1 MQEISQVRKRESAL
15 ASRCSKSCGGWILFI
30 PAHSCLG
37 RWIALGFLG
46 LSTSWLPEPRKL
58 FKKILSKVES
68 GFYLQSRCQKQK
80 FTIVYRIVTM
90 ELGLPPA
97 DGSNNDNN
105 GNQVQIASNG
115 PQPVD
120 RQGVAEDDRIEDT
133 SESAAQDTNAPIRV
147 LDPNENAPN
156 EQGQAS
162 AQRANNR
169 PKPAKLTG
177 LRQYMEKTREGKQ
190 ILDSYATYGRLKN
203 TVRSSLVRFIIKR
216 EEDRAFKTIKAHE
229 KLKKWNVTHDRL
241 RIYAEEVEYEFD
253 GEIASTYFVEAQKVN
268 GEYIRASGKLLA
280 HLGYRIG
287 KLKALGHL
295 KENESPENLEIVM
308 TNSLEEKVRWFGINT
323 SPEKT
328 LRLYLDDT
336 RPYRRKLLIIDKI
349 EVHEYLTKFLC
360 FRLTEIAV
368 KWFSRDFDALQPGKS
383 AHMQRQWPIVRHCL
397 YEELKS
403 QKLTDPQ
410 DLAKLEL
417 IKSDKLNDDEIN
429 TTIGH
434 LMPLVIDPKRSS
446 RKRRSGDAGQDQ
458 NVTVSKYSVTERRDS
473 FLHVISTVTELE
485 ADLNDYRAQLR
496 AKHLTFQPTLV
507 VIGTPLSPKSHHVI
521 LNDLVFNCAS
531 FLDALDLTFKLY
543 YVLDCQPTTTI
554 LSRPMSPPTLSRPPP
569 AATLS
574 RSATPIAP
582 PKLATMSTKVTSRI
596 EPKCKS
602 CFKVFE
608 EEVDVYRH
616 ILNRDCPKLHDTFVC
631 HVPNCDRQYSSANSF
646 RKHVLRAHSYLHIQ
660 NQRQPKEPRLDV
672 DPVQDEFQSQVPN
685 SNQEL
690 DAGIASQDEE
700 EEGYS
705 ESISS
710 DSDEEFGVDDSD
722 YFSSDDFGN
731 ESLFERENVECAAD
745 FVSKLFMY
753 PNIPR
758 KTVTKVINDS
768 SNLLDQ
774 LLDRISHEIV
784 QVSKTDNLD
793 PNTISVVRNLIETYK
808 NPLETFNT
816 DNKCLKYFAK
826 SDTFV
831 PPGSYIIG
839 ERHDYRKKDG
849 EMSLAHV
856 PVCVQFIPLRK
867 VLKKFLELP
876 GLFERLTE
884 YLQELLN
891 DKFFI
896 SNVVQGSI
904 WESYFSISS
913 CLLVMPLLIYFDDYE
928 NNNPIGSHRGLNK
941 CGAVYASIP
950 CLPPEYQA
958 KIENIFLFLLFN
970 TLDRAVY
977 SNKMTFAKAIEE
989 LNFLQTE
996 GITLDLP
1003 GGPVKVVF
1011 RITNLI
1017 GDNLGIHTICNYV
1030 QYFRTKFFCH
1040 LCLTEYCDISNKLS
1054 EDDCVMRNP
1063 DNYSEL
1069 LALNDPQE
1077 SGMDGE
1083 CEWNKLDNFHATI
1096 NIGEDVM
1103 HDWYEGNCRHD
1114 VAIALYNLIYEQKVF
1129 KLADLNSRLRSFYY
1143 GPKGSTN
1150 KPPGILDH
1158 QVKNKHLIMT
1168 SAEMHNLVTRLP
1180 MVIGM
1185 IVPENNEILQF
1196 LIQLKRIIDIISSKV
1211 VQPQTH
1217 NQLKVHISEYLEMR
1231 RELFEGEKGKLKH
1244 HLGLHGPSS
1253 MKEFGPLIKSS
1264 ALRFEAKNQ
1273 EGKVIARTARTRIN
1287 VCRTIAIRHQ
1297 LLLNYR
1303 LRLKK
1308 PQARIETAEK
1318 KSIVVSKLKNISEF
1332 YSLLPVHD
1340 PTAVVSTVKWVNT
1353 GDDKICKNSILLLF
1367 DDGGP
1372 VFYLAHE
1379 LIVIDDA
1386 VHIISK
1392 KLSNCYA
1399 VERIHGYK
1407 VVDKHD
1413 FCWSSLTLNDLHRAS
1428 ITYLTTLP
1436 DGGTYIYQN
1445 WIE

>member
-1 MQEISQVRKRESAL
+1 MKQSSATGLRRHLGIFHQKEYEVLFGSKQTSKKPSKATECLRAVCKIFGSYCSNESYCRTDSHGVVNRMQEISQVRKRESAL
-15 ASRCSKSCGGWILFI
+15 ASRCSKSCEGWILSI
-30 PAHSCLG
+30 PAHFCLG

-58 FKKILSKVES
+58 FKKILNKVES
-68 GFYLQSRCQKQK
+68 GFYLQSRCQKPK
-80 FTIVYRIVTM
+80 FTVVYRIVTM
-90 ELGLPPA
+90 EVGLLSSLLPPA

-105 GNQVQIASNG
+105 GNQVEIASNG

-120 RQGVAEDDRIEDT
+120 RQGVTEDDRIEDT
-133 SESAAQDTNAPIRV
+133 SESAAQDTNAPTRV
-147 LDPNENAPN
+147 LDPIENAPN
-156 EQGQAS
+156 DQGQAP
-162 AQRANNR
+162 AQRANNT

-177 LRQYMEKTREGKQ
+177 SRQYMEKTREGKQ
-190 ILDSYATYGRLKN
+190 ILDSYATYGCLKK
-203 TVRSSLVRFIIKR
+203 TVRSSLVGFIIKR

-229 KLKKWNVTHDRL
+229 KLKKWKCFGSHFQAVL
-241 RIYAEEVEYEFD
+241 RIGLPVP
-253 GEIASTYFVEAQKVN
+253 EAIIFLV
-268 GEYIRASGKLLA
+268 
-280 HLGYRIG
+280 
-287 KLKALGHL
+287 
-295 KENESPENLEIVM
+295 
-308 TNSLEEKVRWFGINT
+308 GI
-323 SPEKT
+323 
-328 LRLYLDDT
+328 
-336 RPYRRKLLIIDKI
+336 
-349 EVHEYLTKFLC
+349 YLTRSIWYYSTRMQFLHIC
-360 FRLTEIAV
+360 
-368 KWFSRDFDALQPGKS
+368 KS
-383 AHMQRQWPIVRHCL
+383 AFR
-397 YEELKS
+397 
-403 QKLTDPQ
+403 
-410 DLAKLEL
+410 
-417 IKSDKLNDDEIN
+417 
-429 TTIGH
+429 
-434 LMPLVIDPKRSS
+434 
-446 RKRRSGDAGQDQ
+446 
-458 NVTVSKYSVTERRDS
+458 
-473 FLHVISTVTELE
+473 
-485 ADLNDYRAQLR
+485 
-496 AKHLTFQPTLV
+496 
-507 VIGTPLSPKSHHVI
+507 
-521 LNDLVFNCAS
+521 
-531 FLDALDLTFKLY
+531 
-543 YVLDCQPTTTI
+543 PTTTI
-554 LSRPMSPPTLSRPPP
+554 LSRPMSPPTLSRPPT

-608 EEVDVYRH
+608 EE
-616 ILNRDCPKLHDTFVC
+616 
-631 HVPNCDRQYSSANSF
+631 
-646 RKHVLRAHSYLHIQ
+646 
-660 NQRQPKEPRLDV
+660 
-672 DPVQDEFQSQVPN
+672 
-685 SNQEL
+685 
-690 DAGIASQDEE
+690 DEE

-753 PNIPR
+753 PNIPC

-816 DNKCLKYFAK
+816 DKKCLKYFAK

-831 PPGSYIIG
+831 PPESYIIG
-839 ERHDYRKKDG
+839 ERHDYRKRDG

-884 YLQELLN
+884 YLQE
-891 DKFFI
+891 
-896 SNVVQGSI
+896 
-904 WESYFSISS
+904 
-913 CLLVMPLLIYFDDYE
+913 
-928 NNNPIGSHRGLNK
+928 
-941 CGAVYASIP
+941 
-950 CLPPEYQA
+950 
-958 KIENIFLFLLFN
+958 
-970 TLDRAVY
+970 
-977 SNKMTFAKAIEE
+977 
-989 LNFLQTE
+989 
-996 GITLDLP
+996 
-1003 GGPVKVVF
+1003 
-1011 RITNLI
+1011 ITNLI
-1017 GDNLGIHTICNYV
+1017 GDNLGIHTICIYV

-1040 LCLTEYCDISNKLS
+1040 LCLTEYCDISNELS
-1054 EDDCVMRNP
+1054 EDDCVVCNP

-1069 LALNDPQE
+1069 LALNDPQI

-1083 CEWNKLDNFHATI
+1083 CELNKLDNFHETI

-1103 HDWYEGNCRHD
+1103 NDWYEGNCRHD
-1114 VAIALYNLIYEQKVF
+1114 VAIALYNLIYEQEVL

-1143 GPKGSTN
+1143 GPEGSTN
-1150 KPPGILDH
+1150 KPPEILDH

-1168 SAEMHNLVTRLP
+1168 SAEMHNLVYRLP

-1185 IVPENNEILQF
+1185 IVPENNKILQF

-1231 RELFEGEKGKLKH
+1231 RELFEGEKEKPKH

-1253 MKEFGPLIKSS
+1253 MKKFGPLIKSS

-1273 EGKVIARTARTRIN
+1273 EGKVIARTARTRVNI
-1287 VCRTIAIRHQ
+1287 CRTIAIRHQ

-1308 PQARIETAEK
+1308 PQARIETSEK
-1318 KSIVVSKLKNISEF
+1318 KSIVVSKLKDISEF

-1340 PTAVVSTVKWVNT
+1340 PTAVVSTVKWINT
-1353 GDDKICKNSILLLF
+1353 GDDQICKNSILVLF

-1392 KLSNCYA
+1392 KLRNSYA

-1407 VVDKHD
+1407 VVDEHD
-1413 FCWSSLTLNDLHRAS
+1413 FCWSSLTLNDSRRAS

-1436 DGGTYIYQN
+1436 DGGTYIHQN